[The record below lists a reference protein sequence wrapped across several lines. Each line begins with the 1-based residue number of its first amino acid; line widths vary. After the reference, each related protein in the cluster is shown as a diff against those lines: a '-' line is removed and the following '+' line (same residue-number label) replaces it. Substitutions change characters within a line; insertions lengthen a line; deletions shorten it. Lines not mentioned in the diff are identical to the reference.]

1 MTNSTPSGGSGDTLW
16 GLAPPAEVP
25 PGLESFP
32 VLVAI
37 PVQWGDQDAFGHV
50 NNTVFFRWIESSRIA
65 YCTRVGLYSEPESDA
80 TGGGSTPSASPLQT
94 IKADL
99 ILAAASC
106 DYRSPVVFPD
116 TVVVGARTSRVGNSS
131 ITMEHAIYSMAQQK
145 LAAEGKATI
154 VYYDYAVGRSLRLP
168 DPIRQAIDA
177 LEGRPLS
184 G

>member
-1 MTNSTPSGGSGDTLW
+1 MTDSTPPGGSGDTLW

-50 NNTVFFRWIESSRIA
+50 NNAVFFRWIESSRIA
-65 YCTRVGLYSEPESDA
+65 YCSRVGLYSQPQGETA
-80 TGGGSTPSASPLQT
+80 SAAPAAT

-131 ITMEHAIYSMAQQK
+131 ITMEHAVYSLAQK
-145 LAAEGKATI
+145 RLAAEGRATI

-168 DPIRQAIDA
+168 DPVRQAIDA